1 MSPKFSRRLF
11 MCLVGVITCGMSVA
25 LFKQSAFGTDPF
37 QCFCGGMDNVIPISF
52 GTLYMLINVALLVV
66 VFFMNKR
73 YIGIATFLNLF
84 LVGYLVDFT
93 ESLLVRLCVS
103 PSLGLRVAY
112 LAVGLIVMCFSS
124 ALYFTAN
131 LGVSTYDAVAL
142 RLSEKKKEAFR
153 YIRIACD
160 LVCVGA
166 GFLLGCVPGIG
177 TILTAFCMGPLISFF
192 RVRFAEPFL
201 HRTAPLY
208 RSYKGDDHGTD
219 EKPVL

>member
-11 MCLVGVITCGMSVA
+11 MCLVGVVTCGMSVA

-52 GTLYMLINVALLVV
+52 GTLYMLINIALLVV

-93 ESLLVRLCVS
+93 ESMLVRLCVS

-219 EKPVL
+219 EKSGL

>member
-11 MCLVGVITCGMSVA
+11 MCLVGVVTCGMSVA

-93 ESLLVRLCVS
+93 ESMLVRLCVS
-103 PSLGLRVAY
+103 PSLWLRVAY